1 MSEQSPFQAG
11 HEERHRRP
19 SSNIPE
25 KQLPKKGKNAEEQFF
40 GTEDPLVEGREKFRV
55 HQGLSREE
63 YTRHAE
69 ERDGKEAREMFERV
83 CKIAEAVKSI
93 GGRALL
99 VGGSVRDEV
108 LGISSK
114 DFDLEVYKVKPDDL
128 EKLVHQFGKV
138 DSVGKAFGI
147 LKITDGKMDID
158 VSIPRRDSKVHE
170 GHKGFEVDTDPNMS
184 IAEAGRRRDFTFN
197 ALSKD
202 PLTGEIFDPF
212 NGVEDLR
219 TRTLRVTDPVLF
231 KDDPLRVM
239 RGAQF
244 IGRFGL
250 RPDQDSMKLF
260 QEMVPSLR
268 ELPKERMC
276 EEWNKLLLKSER
288 PSLALQALFDM
299 GVIKSLYPELVSLSG
314 TPQEFD
320 WHPEGDVW
328 THTLM
333 VVDSA
338 KDVCKLEHLG
348 KEQAQVVMLSA
359 LCHDLGKPETTEF
372 KDGRIKS
379 QGHEPAGA
387 EPTKIFLQKI
397 GVPKELEQKVI
408 PLVKEHLWPGT
419 MYRHHLANEE
429 VTPGAFRRLAKR
441 IWPATIAELT
451 FVAESDN
458 RGRGPF
464 ADAKNPD
471 QFVLPEPYEAGKW
484 VREEARRLGVEKEMP
499 KPIMLGRDLIALGF
513 KGGKDFWEPI
523 NVSEQL
529 RDEKNMTREEL
540 IVLIK
545 GSTSIDEVKE
555 RMLKVLGT

>member
-1 MSEQSPFQAG
+1 
-11 HEERHRRP
+11 
-19 SSNIPE
+19 
-25 KQLPKKGKNAEEQFF
+25 
-40 GTEDPLVEGREKFRV
+40 
-55 HQGLSREE
+55 
-63 YTRHAE
+63 
-69 ERDGKEAREMFERV
+69 MFERV
-83 CKIAEAVKSI
+83 CKIAEAVKAA

-108 LGISSK
+108 LGKESK
-114 DFDLEVYKVKPDDL
+114 DFDLEIYGIQPDTL
-128 EKLVHQFGKV
+128 EKLVHTFGKV

-147 LKITDGKMDID
+147 LKITDGGMDID
-158 VSIPRRDSKVHE
+158 VSIPRRDSKVRE
-170 GHKGFEVDTDPNMS
+170 GHKGFLVDTDPNMS
-184 IAEAGRRRDFTFN
+184 IKEAGRRRDFTFN

-202 PLTGEIFDPF
+202 PLTAEIFDPF

-219 TRTLRVTDPVLF
+219 TRTLRVTDPELF

-250 RPDQDSMKLF
+250 RPDQRSMKLF
-260 QEMVPSLR
+260 QEIVPSLH

-299 GVIKSLYPELVSLSG
+299 GVIESLYPELVALSG

-338 KDVCKLEHLG
+338 KDVCRIERLG
-348 KEQAQVVMLSA
+348 KDESQVVMMAA
-359 LCHDLGKPETTEF
+359 LCHDLGKPTTTEF

-387 EPTKIFLQKI
+387 EPTKVFLRKI
-397 GVPKELEQKVI
+397 GASKELEQKIV

-419 MYRHHLANEE
+419 MYRKHLAGEE
-429 VTPGAFRRLAKR
+429 VAPGVFRRLAKR

-451 FVAESDN
+451 YVAESDN

-464 ADAKNPD
+464 PDSKNPD
-471 QFVLPEPYEAGKW
+471 QFVLPEPYEAGRW
-484 VREEARRLGVEKEMP
+484 VREEARRLGVEKEIP
-499 KPIMLGRDLIALGF
+499 KPILFGRDLLKLGF
-513 KGGKDFWEPI
+513 KAGREFSKPI
-523 NVSEQL
+523 DLSEQL
-529 RDEKNMTREEL
+529 RDEKNMTHED
-540 IVLIK
+540 VLALLA
-545 GSTSIDEVKE
+545 GSTTIDEAKE
-555 RMLKVLGT
+555 RMLQALA

>member
-1 MSEQSPFQAG
+1 MSEQSPFQSV

-19 SSNIPE
+19 SQNLPE
-25 KQLPKKGKNAEEQFF
+25 NQLPKKVPNAEEQFF
-40 GTEDPLVEGREKFRV
+40 HKEDPFLEGREKFRIFRGHSHEAYSDRV
-55 HQGLSREE
+55 DIMQGP
-63 YTRHAE
+63 
-69 ERDGKEAREMFERV
+69 EARELFERV
-83 CKIAEAVKSI
+83 CKIAEAVKSK

-108 LGISSK
+108 LGMPSK
-114 DFDLEVYKVKPDDL
+114 DFDLEVYGVPAEEL
-128 EKLVHQFGKV
+128 ETLLHTFGKV

-147 LKITDGKMDID
+147 LKITDGDMDID

-184 IAEAGRRRDFTFN
+184 IREAGRRRDFTFN

-219 TRTLRVTDPVLF
+219 TRTLRVTDPKLF

-250 RPDQDSMKLF
+250 KADQKSMTLF
-260 QEMVPSLR
+260 REMVPTLR

-299 GVIKSLYPELVSLSG
+299 GVIDTLYPELMAISG
-314 TPQEFD
+314 TPQEFE

-328 THTLM
+328 VHTLM
-333 VVDSA
+333 VVDAAKEVCRQERLQADSA
-338 KDVCKLEHLG
+338 R
-348 KEQAQVVMLSA
+348 VVMFAA
-359 LCHDLGKPETTEF
+359 LCHDLGKPTKTEF
-372 KDGRIKS
+372 SNERIRS
-379 QGHEPAGA
+379 IGHEPAG
-387 EPTKIFLQKI
+387 EVPTVQFLEKI
-397 GVPKELEQKVI
+397 GAPKDLQLKVV

-419 MYRHHLANEE
+419 MYRRSLSGEE
-429 VTPGAFRRLAKR
+429 VSDGAFRRLAKR

-451 FVAESDN
+451 YVEEADN

-464 ADAKNPD
+464 MDPSHRNQFLLANPA
-471 QFVLPEPYEAGKW
+471 EAGKW
-484 VREEARRLGVEKEMP
+484 VRETAQRLGVEKEMP
-499 KPIMLGRDLIALGF
+499 KPILFGRDLIALGF
-513 KGGKDFWEPI
+513 KGGTQFGELVKI
-523 NVSEQL
+523 SEQL
-529 RDEKNMTREEL
+529 RDDKNRTREQILEIIAGAASL
-540 IVLIK
+540 TEAK
-545 GSTSIDEVKE
+545 QK
-555 RMLKVLGT
+555 MLKALA

>member
-1 MSEQSPFQAG
+1 MPEFSPYQSI

-19 SSNIPE
+19 KPDLDSKKLPE
-25 KQLPKKGKNAEEQFF
+25 FQSVSEAYKI
-40 GTEDPLVEGREKFRV
+40 FR
-55 HQGLSREE
+55 GLSREE
-63 YTRHAE
+63 YGKRAE
-69 ERDGKEAREMFERV
+69 DREGKEGREMFERV
-83 CKIAEAVKSI
+83 CKIAESVKAA

-108 LGISSK
+108 LGMQSK
-114 DFDLEVYKVKPDDL
+114 DFDLEVYGVQPDDL
-128 EKLVHQFGKV
+128 EKLVHKFGKV

-147 LKITDGKMDID
+147 LKITDGNMDID

-170 GHKGFEVDTDPNMS
+170 GHKGFQVDTDPSMS
-184 IAEAGRRRDFTFN
+184 IREAGMRRDFTFN

-219 TRTLRVTDPVLF
+219 TRTLRVTDPELF

-250 RPDQDSMKLF
+250 KSDDASMRLF

-268 ELPKERMC
+268 ELPKERMG

-288 PSLALQALFDM
+288 PSLALQSLMDM
-299 GVIKSLYPELVSLSG
+299 GVIEALYPELNAMSG
-314 TPQEFD
+314 TPQEFE

-328 THTLM
+328 VHTLM
-333 VVDSA
+333 VVDAA
-338 KDVCKLEHLG
+338 KDVCRHEKLG
-348 KEQAQVVMLSA
+348 KVESQVVMMSA
-359 LCHDLGKPETTEF
+359 LCHDLGKPSTTEF
-372 KDGRIKS
+372 KDGRVRS

-387 EPTKIFLQKI
+387 EPTSIFLKKI
-397 GVPKELEQKVI
+397 GVPKELEQKVV

-419 MYRHHLANEE
+419 MYRKFLKGEE
-429 VTPGAFRRLAKR
+429 ISPGAFRRLAKR

-451 FVAESDN
+451 YVAESDN
-458 RGRGPF
+458 QGRGPF
-464 ADAKNPD
+464 EDPKHKD
-471 QFVLPEPYEAGKW
+471 QFLLPDPYEAGKW

-499 KPIMLGRDLIALGF
+499 KPILLGRDLIKLGF
-513 KGGKDFWEPI
+513 KPGATFWEPI
-523 NVSEQL
+523 NLSERL
-529 RDEKNMTREEL
+529 RDEKNMTHEDVVTL
-540 IVLIK
+540 IT
-545 GSTSIDEVKE
+545 GSTTIDEAKE
-555 RMLKVLGT
+555 RMIRALE